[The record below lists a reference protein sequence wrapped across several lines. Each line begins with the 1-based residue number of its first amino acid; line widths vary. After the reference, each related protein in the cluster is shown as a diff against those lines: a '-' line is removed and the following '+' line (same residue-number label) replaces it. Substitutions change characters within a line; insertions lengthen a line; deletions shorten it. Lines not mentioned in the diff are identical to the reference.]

1 MGVPDFGGCR
11 IQDNMMLLRLTL
23 AAVATVVS
31 SEAGISYTA
40 EPFNANQQLSEITY
54 TAEPFKTEI
63 NTKPAIQPITT
74 YASLPE
80 TYTPIN
86 TLSSPSSSYPY
97 TLPLSYNMIPAVS
110 SLYTNTLPLTS
121 SNWYYNTKPISSVY
135 SNIVPASTRA
145 ISSASSPLVRALY
158 SPAIVQPLAAIKHMA
173 KREAEAGMTYTA
185 EPFKSKSMTY
195 TAEPFKSRKP
205 AYKPPHSLP
214 KPKPVYSG
222 IPINYAYTYQHPVS
236 YNSFINPTSYPTA
249 YTLPY
254 ASSYMYPTGIQPST
268 YTYNTHPSNFG
279 VCLNNLGAQVPC

>member
-1 MGVPDFGGCR
+1 MGVPDSSGCR
-11 IQDNMMLLRLTL
+11 IRENMMLLSLTL
-23 AAVATVVS
+23 AAVATLVS
-31 SEAGISYTA
+31 SEAGITYTA

-63 NTKPAIQPITT
+63 NTNAAIQPITT
-74 YASLPE
+74 YASLPQ
-80 TYTPIN
+80 TYT
-86 TLSSPSSSYPY
+86 LSSSYPY

-110 SLYTNTLPLTS
+110 SLYTNSLPLTS
-121 SNWYYNTKPISSVY
+121 SNWYYNAKPISSVY
-135 SNIVPASTRA
+135 SNIVPANTRA
-145 ISSASSPLVRALY
+145 IPSVSSPLVRALY
-158 SPAIVQPLAAIKHMA
+158 NPAIVQPLTAIKHMA

-185 EPFKSKSMTY
+185 KPFKSKSMSMT
-195 TAEPFKSRKP
+195 
-205 AYKPPHSLP
+205 YKPPHSLP

-268 YTYNTHPSNFG
+268 YAYSTHPSNFG

>member
-1 MGVPDFGGCR
+1 MGDFCGCR
-11 IQDNMMLLRLTL
+11 IRENMMWLSLTL

-31 SEAGISYTA
+31 SEAGITYTA
-40 EPFNANQQLSEITY
+40 EPFNADQQLSEITY

-121 SNWYYNTKPISSVY
+121 SNWYYNTKPIPSVY

-145 ISSASSPLVRALY
+145 IPSASSPLVRALY
-158 SPAIVQPLAAIKHMA
+158 NPAIVQPLAAIKHMA

-185 EPFKSKSMTY
+185 EPFKSKSPTY
-195 TAEPFKSRKP
+195 T
-205 AYKPPHSLP
+205 PPHSLP

-236 YNSFINPTSYPTA
+236 YNSFINPTSYPPA
-249 YTLPY
+249 YPLPY

-268 YTYNTHPSNFG
+268 YAYSTHPSNFG